1 MESSKWSDLRVVGTG
16 FAIHVTERGINKKTA
31 LEIMLPRRNVN
42 PNRVLSCGD
51 GLNDVPMFEL
61 TGHSIAVDD
70 KYERVRSAAM
80 SRTTRIGPRGVIEIL
95 TRLNAK

>member
-1 MESSKWSDLRVVGTG
+1 
-16 FAIHVTERGINKKTA
+16 
-31 LEIMLPRRNVN
+31 
-42 PNRVLSCGD
+42 
-51 GLNDVPMFEL
+51 MFEL

-80 SRTTRIGPRGVIEIL
+80 SRTTKMGPRGVIEIL

>member
-1 MESSKWSDLRVVGTG
+1 MVGTG

-31 LEIMLPRRNVN
+31 LEIMLPRRNVD

-70 KYERVRSAAM
+70 KYEGSLNGHVP
-80 SRTTRIGPRGVIEIL
+80 TTRMGPRGVIEIL
-95 TRLNAK
+95 IG